1 MTKVTYSG
9 LVSGMS
15 GRLNGSVCTQWKG
28 KGVLRRY
35 IKNIRQPRNEAQQ
48 TVRGLLSDLS
58 GEFYSL
64 TQIQKDLW
72 TAYASAL
79 PTALTPLNAFVRLNQ
94 VLQKYFPGMTRLSA
108 PPSTPST
115 PEHIAGFTVSAIGS
129 GDYCVE
135 WTGPSTG
142 TDVAV
147 VDYWP
152 MPGLDNNSNPAF
164 KFGVS
169 ADCTDLCVALA
180 TTYPAGTVM
189 KFRARTVD
197 LFGRTSPWTSVLSV
211 TTI

>member
-1 MTKVTYSG
+1 MTKITYSG

-15 GRLNGSVCTQWKG
+15 GRINGSVASSWKG
-28 KGVLRRY
+28 KGVLR
-35 IKNIRQPRNEAQQ
+35 KHSAHIRQPRTESQQ
-48 TVRGLLSDLS
+48 ALRGLLSDLS
-58 GEFYSL
+58 GEYYSL

-79 PTALTPLNAFVRLNQ
+79 PTSLTPLNAFVASNQ
-94 VLQKYFPGMTRLSA
+94 VIQKYCPGSARLSA

-115 PEHIAGFTVSAIGS
+115 PEHISGFTISAIGS
-129 GDYCVE
+129 GDFCIE

-169 ADCTDLCVALA
+169 ADAVDLCVALA
-180 TTYPAGTVM
+180 TDYPAGTVM
-189 KFRARTVD
+189 KMRARTFD
-197 LFGRTSPWTSVLSV
+197 AFGRVSPWTSVLSA
-211 TTI
+211 TTV